1 MNITNELHQV
11 RSIDSGD
18 EGSSAMSTPPD
29 PSPSLLR
36 RISSPVMSDLPSIFS
51 HLRSN
56 DSESMT
62 KSSSGKSVIKRVLSG
77 NKSSDS
83 VGSSNSMSS
92 VSNQV
97 TKVSS
102 ATIPPE
108 AIDHIDSLPSQP
120 NSSITKSVDQLKI
133 PSIFQTE
140 GLPLLKVSH
149 KSKKRIL
156 LFIDLVNFSFLWK
169 LAPSTATVGSKR
181 LSIHGSTQRV
191 HEFTVDDIKFV
202 YTHERGSN
210 YREELRISKEF
221 EARWITLVYFNRK
234 KGNLKLLH
242 LIADTEHDFKR
253 LDLAITTMKNLRHH
267 LATEFLVDLN
277 ELDESHVK
285 MIVDREISSL
295 SSQKQS
301 SKEFLAF
308 NDILKYARRLGI
320 SINKTHLESIFNSVL
335 EAHSGSQNAKEKG
348 LDFEQFK
355 EFISML
361 KKRDD
366 ILAIWESCCTD
377 ISLGMSRLDF
387 ERFYLSVQ
395 SENPNPN
402 EMNSLFDQF
411 KTNGE
416 HWTAEDLNSY
426 LMSSFANPI
435 LNIETDTYFTYPLT
449 DYYISSSHN
458 TYLTGRQVAGD
469 SSIDGY
475 VRALQRGCRCI
486 EIDIWDGPNAE
497 DESSADP
504 EPIVNH
510 GRTFTK
516 PIGFANVVKT
526 IQKFAFITSPYPLI
540 LSLEINCSPVSQ
552 MQVVKI
558 LKKTLG
564 SSLVT
569 STIDDSSTIPSPEM
583 FKYKFL
589 VKAKKTSPFKDLI
602 ETDEGSFTTSTTT
615 TSLSEDN
622 GVTPTGK
629 SFSLRRKP
637 KAPKVIDQVSE
648 LGVYLQGIKF
658 RNFSL
663 PESKIYNHCF
673 SLSEKTINKMMKDE
687 VKKTS
692 LDKHNRKYFVRVYPS
707 GYRVTSSNFNP
718 IKYWEHGVQMV
729 ATNWQTYDLGQ
740 QLNEAMFEGVDKKGY
755 VLKPAHLRKP
765 IIKSSKFFKMFQPAS
780 KTIRFSISIISAHQ
794 LSKPKD
800 SDDAINPF
808 VSLEII
814 GPEKISWDSPTMEFG
829 KTRAIMDNG
838 FNPTWNETFSG
849 SITGSLELVFVK
861 FVVSSVASPERT
873 DDVHPLG
880 LSVAKLDYLKQGY
893 RYLYLND
900 LFGEQLV
907 YSSLFLKISYDCV

>member
-1 MNITNELHQV
+1 MSLSSELHQV

-18 EGSSAMSTPPD
+18 EGSSSINTPPE
-29 PSPSLLR
+29 STTSLLR
-36 RISSPVMSDLPSIFS
+36 RISSPVVSDLPSIFS

-56 DSESMT
+56 DSEPTM
-62 KSSSGKSVIKRVLSG
+62 KNASGKSIIKRVFNG
-77 NKSSDS
+77 NRSSDS
-83 VGSSNSMSS
+83 VASTGSLSSDSSQVSERPDNQSSSNS
-92 VSNQV
+92 
-97 TKVSS
+97 K
-102 ATIPPE
+102 E
-108 AIDHIDSLPSQP
+108 AIPQELDTTIMK
-120 NSSITKSVDQLKI
+120 SIDQLRV
-133 PSIFQTE
+133 PNIFQTD

-169 LAPSTATVGSKR
+169 LASNTTALGSKR
-181 LSIHGSTQRV
+181 LSMHGSSQRV
-191 HEFTVDDIKFV
+191 HDFTVDDIKFV
-202 YTHERGSN
+202 YTHEQGSN

-221 EARWITLVYFNRK
+221 EARWITLIYFNQK
-234 KGNLKLLH
+234 KGNLKMLH

-253 LDLAITTMKNLRHH
+253 LNLAITTMKDLRHH

-277 ELDESHVK
+277 ELDEAHMK
-285 MIVDREISSL
+285 MILDREVPAQ
-295 SSQKQS
+295 QKQPT
-301 SKEFLAF
+301 KEYLTF

-320 SINKTHLESIFNSVL
+320 SVNKLYLESIFDSVFQTHSKL
-335 EAHSGSQNAKEKG
+335 ESPNEKG
-348 LDFEQFK
+348 LNFEQFK
-355 EFISML
+355 EFISIL
-361 KKRDD
+361 KRRDD
-366 ILAIWESCCTD
+366 IVTIWKSCCTD
-377 ISLGMSRLDF
+377 LSLGMSLPDV
-387 ERFYLSVQ
+387 ERFFLNVQ
-395 SENPNPN
+395 HEEQDRHQIS
-402 EMNSLFDQF
+402 SIFKQF
-411 KTNGE
+411 QTSGE
-416 HWTAEDLNSY
+416 YWTVEDLNSY
-426 LMSSFANPI
+426 LLSSHNNPI
-435 LNIETDTYFTYPLT
+435 LSAERENYFSYPLT

-458 TYLTGRQVAGD
+458 TYLTGRQVGGD

-486 EIDIWDGPNAE
+486 EIDIWDGPSEE
-497 DESSADP
+497 DENSLDP

-516 PIGFANVVKT
+516 PIKFANVVMA

-540 LSLEINCSPVSQ
+540 LSLEINCSPLSQ
-552 MQVVKI
+552 RKVVKI
-558 LKKTLG
+558 LKETLR

-569 STIDDSSTIPSPEM
+569 DPIDGSSTLPSPENL
-583 FKYKFL
+583 KYKFL
-589 VKAKKTSPFKDLI
+589 VKAKKTSPFKDLVQ
-602 ETDEGSFTTSTTT
+602 TDEGSFTTSTTT
-615 TSLSEDN
+615 TSYSEDN
-622 GVTPTGK
+622 ITTPATK
-629 SFSLRRKP
+629 TFSLRRKA

-673 SLSEKTINKMMKDE
+673 SLSEKTINKMLKDD

-718 IKYWEHGVQMV
+718 IKYWQHGAQMV

-794 LSKPKD
+794 LLKPKD
-800 SDDAINPF
+800 TDEVISPF
-808 VSLEII
+808 VTCEII
-814 GPEKISWDSPTMEFG
+814 GAENIHWDSPSMEHG
-829 KTRAIMDNG
+829 RTRVIMDNG
-838 FNPTWNETFSG
+838 FNPIWNENFSG
-849 SITGSLELVFVK
+849 TITGSPDLVFVK
-861 FVVSSVASPERT
+861 FVVNSVT
-873 DDVHPLG
+873 NVDKMDDAHPLG
-880 LSVAKLDYLKQGY
+880 LLVAKLSYLKQGF

-907 YSSLFLKISYDCV
+907 YSSLFIRISYDFV

>member
-1 MNITNELHQV
+1 MGLASELQQV

-18 EGSSAMSTPPD
+18 EGSSSINTPSDST
-29 PSPSLLR
+29 PSLLR
-36 RISSPVMSDLPSIFS
+36 RISSPIISDLPSIFS

-56 DSESMT
+56 DSEPMV
-62 KSSSGKSVIKRVLSG
+62 KNSSGKSIMKRVLSG

-83 VGSSNSMSS
+83 FGSSNSISS
-92 VSNQV
+92 VASPVHDKQSINDSQVAPNGEDVKPLEVDSN
-97 TKVSS
+97 
-102 ATIPPE
+102 
-108 AIDHIDSLPSQP
+108 
-120 NSSITKSVDQLKI
+120 ITKSIDQLKI
-133 PSIFQTE
+133 PSIFQTD

-169 LAPSTATVGSKR
+169 LAPNLATLNNKR
-181 LSIHGSTQRV
+181 LSMHGSSQRV

-202 YTHERGSN
+202 YTHEEGTN

-221 EARWITLVYFNRK
+221 ETRWITLIYFNQK
-234 KGNLKLLH
+234 KGNLKMLH

-253 LDLAITTMKNLRHH
+253 LNLAITTMKDLRHH

-277 ELDESHVK
+277 ELDEAHMK
-285 MIVDREISSL
+285 MILNREVPIQ
-295 SSQKQS
+295 QKLPT
-301 SKEFLAF
+301 KEYLTFS
-308 NDILKYARRLGI
+308 DILKYARRLGI
-320 SINKTHLESIFNSVL
+320 SINKLYLESIFNYVL
-335 EAHSGSQNAKEKG
+335 EAHSDSVDLKEKG
-348 LDFEQFK
+348 LNFEQFK
-355 EFISML
+355 EFVSIL
-361 KKRDD
+361 KRRDD
-366 ILAIWESCCTD
+366 ILTLWECSCTD
-377 ISLGMSRLDF
+377 SSFGMNQLDF
-387 ERFYLSVQ
+387 EYFYLRVQ
-395 SENPNPN
+395 HEKYDPN
-402 EMNSLFDQF
+402 EMDSIFCQF
-411 KTNGE
+411 LTSDG
-416 HWTAEDLNSY
+416 HWTADDLNSY
-426 LMSSFANPI
+426 LLSSDANPI
-435 LNIETDTYFTYPLT
+435 QNIETDNYFTYPLT

-458 TYLTGRQVAGD
+458 TYLTGRQVGGD

-486 EIDIWDGPNAE
+486 EIDIWDGPNEE
-497 DESSADP
+497 DADSTDH

-516 PIGFANVVKT
+516 PIRFANVVKT

-540 LSLEINCSPVSQ
+540 LSLEINCSPSSQ
-552 MQVVKI
+552 MKVVKI
-558 LKKTLG
+558 LKDTLG
-564 SSLVT
+564 ASLVT
-569 STIDDSSTIPSPEM
+569 STIDDSSTLPSPETL
-583 FKYKFL
+583 KYKFL
-589 VKAKKTSPFKDLI
+589 IKAKKTSPFKDLI

-615 TSLSEDN
+615 TSYSEDN
-622 GVTPTGK
+622 GVKPIGK
-629 SFSLRRKP
+629 TFSLRRKT
-637 KAPKVIDQVSE
+637 KAPKVVDQVSE

-673 SLSEKTINKMMKDE
+673 SLSEKTINKMIKDE

-740 QLNEAMFEGVDKKGY
+740 QLNEAMFEGVNKKGY

-794 LSKPKD
+794 LLKPKD
-800 SDDAINPF
+800 TDDIISPF
-808 VSLEII
+808 VSCEII
-814 GPEKISWDSPTMEFG
+814 GADKVNWDSPPMELG
-829 KTRAIMDNG
+829 RTRVITDNG
-838 FNPTWNETFSG
+838 FNPIWNETFSG
-849 SITGSLELVFVK
+849 TITGSLDLVFVK
-861 FVVSSVASPERT
+861 FVVNSVPNVDKM

-880 LSVAKLDYLKQGY
+880 LLVAKLSYLKQGY

-907 YSSLFLKISYDCV
+907 YSSLFVKISYDCV

>member
-1 MNITNELHQV
+1 MSLASELHRV

-18 EGSSAMSTPPD
+18 EGSSALNTSSDSTQ
-29 PSPSLLR
+29 SLLR
-36 RISSPVMSDLPSIFS
+36 RISSPIISDLPNIFS

-56 DSESMT
+56 DSEAVV
-62 KSSSGKSVIKRVLSG
+62 KNVGGKSIIKRVLSG

-83 VGSSNSMSS
+83 VGSSG
-92 VSNQV
+92 
-97 TKVSS
+97 TVSS
-102 ATIPPE
+102 ISSSFSGKQLTG
-108 AIDHIDSLPSQP
+108 DSLVETNDEEVKTLVPDS
-120 NSSITKSVDQLKI
+120 NITKSIDQLRI
-133 PSIFQTE
+133 PSVFQTD

-169 LAPSTATVGSKR
+169 LAPNPASQGNKR
-181 LSIHGSTQRV
+181 LSMHGSSQRV

-202 YTHERGSN
+202 YTHEKGSN

-221 EARWITLVYFNRK
+221 ETRWITLIYFNRR
-234 KGNLKLLH
+234 KGNLKMLH

-253 LDLAITTMKNLRHH
+253 LNSAYVTMRDLRHH

-277 ELDESHVK
+277 ELDEAHMK
-285 MIVDREISSL
+285 MILNREVPIQ
-295 SSQKQS
+295 QKQQT
-301 SKEFLAF
+301 KEFLTF
-308 NDILKYARRLGI
+308 SDILKYARRLGI
-320 SINKTHLESIFNSVL
+320 SINKSYLESIFNNVF
-335 EAHSGSQNAKEKG
+335 EAHIESVDSDEKG
-348 LDFEQFK
+348 LNFEQFK
-355 EFISML
+355 EFISIL
-361 KKRDD
+361 KRRED
-366 ILAIWESCCTD
+366 IMTLWENSCTD
-377 ISLGMSRLDF
+377 SSLGMNRLDF
-387 ERFYLSVQ
+387 EHFYLGVQ
-395 SENPNPN
+395 HEKQDKTAMDSIF
-402 EMNSLFDQF
+402 SQF
-411 KTNGE
+411 SATGKY
-416 HWTAEDLNSY
+416 WTADDLNSY
-426 LMSSFANPI
+426 LLSSHANPI
-435 LNIETDTYFTYPLT
+435 RDIETNSYYTYPLT

-458 TYLTGRQVAGD
+458 TYLTGRQVGGD

-486 EIDIWDGPNAE
+486 EIDIWDGSNEE
-497 DESSADP
+497 DTDCTEQ

-516 PIGFANVVKT
+516 PIKFFNVVKT

-552 MQVVKI
+552 MKVVKT
-558 LKKTLG
+558 LKETLG

-569 STIDDSSTIPSPEM
+569 STIDDSSTLPSPEQL
-583 FKYKFL
+583 KYKFL
-589 VKAKKTSPFKDLI
+589 IKAKKTSPFKDLI

-615 TSLSEDN
+615 TSYSEDN
-622 GVTPTGK
+622 SATKPSGK
-629 SFSLRRKP
+629 TFSIRRKT

-707 GYRVTSSNFNP
+707 GYRVTSTNFNP

-740 QLNEAMFEGVDKKGY
+740 QLNEAMFEGVNKEGY
-755 VLKPAHLRKP
+755 VLKPTHLRKP

-780 KTIRFSISIISAHQ
+780 KTIRFNISIIGAHQ

-800 SDDAINPF
+800 TDDVINPF
-808 VSLEII
+808 VSCEII
-814 GPEKISWDSPTMEFG
+814 GADKLNWNSSSMEPG
-829 KTRAIMDNG
+829 RTRVITDNG
-838 FNPTWNETFSG
+838 FNPIWNEAFSG
-849 SITGSLELVFVK
+849 TITGSLDLVFVK
-861 FVVSSVASPERT
+861 FVVHTVSNVDKMEDA
-873 DDVHPLG
+873 HPLG
-880 LSVAKLDYLKQGY
+880 LLVAKLGYLKQGY

-907 YSSLFLKISYDCV
+907 YSSLFVKISYDCV

>member
-1 MNITNELHQV
+1 MSLSSELHQV

-18 EGSSAMSTPPD
+18 EGSSSINTPPE
-29 PSPSLLR
+29 STTSLLR
-36 RISSPVMSDLPSIFS
+36 RISSPVVSDLPSIFS

-56 DSESMT
+56 DSEPTM
-62 KSSSGKSVIKRVLSG
+62 KNASGKSIIKRVFNG
-77 NKSSDS
+77 NRSSDS
-83 VGSSNSMSS
+83 VASTGSLSSDSSQVSERPDNQSSSNS
-92 VSNQV
+92 
-97 TKVSS
+97 K
-102 ATIPPE
+102 E
-108 AIDHIDSLPSQP
+108 AIPQELDTTIMK
-120 NSSITKSVDQLKI
+120 SIDQLRV
-133 PSIFQTE
+133 PNIFQTD

-169 LAPSTATVGSKR
+169 LASNTTASGSKR
-181 LSIHGSTQRV
+181 LSMHGSSQRV
-191 HEFTVDDIKFV
+191 HDFTVDDIKFV
-202 YTHERGSN
+202 YTHEQGSN

-221 EARWITLVYFNRK
+221 EARWITLIYFNQK
-234 KGNLKLLH
+234 KGNLKMLH

-253 LDLAITTMKNLRHH
+253 LNSAITTMKDLRHH

-277 ELDESHVK
+277 ELDEAHMK
-285 MIVDREISSL
+285 MILDREVPVQ
-295 SSQKQS
+295 QKHPT
-301 SKEFLAF
+301 KEYLTF

-320 SINKTHLESIFNSVL
+320 SVNKSYLESIFDSVFQ
-335 EAHSGSQNAKEKG
+335 AHSKLDNSNEKG
-348 LDFEQFK
+348 LNFEQFK
-355 EFISML
+355 EFISIL
-361 KKRDD
+361 KRRDD
-366 ILAIWESCCTD
+366 VVTIWKSCCTD
-377 ISLGMSRLDF
+377 SSLGMSLSDF
-387 ERFYLSVQ
+387 ERFYLNMQHEKQDRTEIS
-395 SENPNPN
+395 SI
-402 EMNSLFDQF
+402 FKQF
-411 KTNGE
+411 QTSGDY
-416 HWTAEDLNSY
+416 WTAEGLNSY
-426 LMSSFANPI
+426 LLSSHNYPI
-435 LNIETDTYFTYPLT
+435 LSAERENYFSYPLT

-458 TYLTGRQVAGD
+458 TYLTGRQVGGD

-486 EIDIWDGPNAE
+486 EIDIWDGPNEE
-497 DESSADP
+497 DENSSDP

-516 PIGFANVVKT
+516 PIKFANVVMA

-540 LSLEINCSPVSQ
+540 ISLEINCSPLSQ
-552 MQVVKI
+552 RKVVKI
-558 LKKTLG
+558 LKETLR

-569 STIDDSSTIPSPEM
+569 NPIDGSSTLPSPENL
-583 FKYKFL
+583 KYKFL
-589 VKAKKTSPFKDLI
+589 VKAKKTSPFKDLV

-615 TSLSEDN
+615 TSYSEDN
-622 GVTPTGK
+622 NTTPETK
-629 SFSLRRKP
+629 TFSLRRKT

-673 SLSEKTINKMMKDE
+673 SLSEKTINKMLKDD

-718 IKYWEHGVQMV
+718 IKYWQHGAQMV

-765 IIKSSKFFKMFQPAS
+765 IIKSSKFFKMFHPAS

-800 SDDAINPF
+800 TDEVISPF
-808 VSLEII
+808 VTCEII
-814 GPEKISWDSPTMEFG
+814 GAENIHWDSPSMEHG
-829 KTRAIMDNG
+829 RTRVIMDNG
-838 FNPTWNETFSG
+838 FNPIWNETFSG
-849 SITGSLELVFVK
+849 SITGSPDLVFVK
-861 FVVSSVASPERT
+861 FVVNSVT
-873 DDVHPLG
+873 NMDKMDDAHPLG
-880 LSVAKLDYLKQGY
+880 LLVAKLSYLKQGY

-907 YSSLFLKISYDCV
+907 YSSLFIKISYDFV